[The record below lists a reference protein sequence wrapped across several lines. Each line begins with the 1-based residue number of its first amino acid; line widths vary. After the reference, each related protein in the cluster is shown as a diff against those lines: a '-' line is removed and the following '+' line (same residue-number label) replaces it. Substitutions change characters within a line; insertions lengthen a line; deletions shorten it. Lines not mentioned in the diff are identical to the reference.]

1 MRKLIVLALVISF
14 VLIQTSEVQAYK
26 NGRYGFSIDPPS
38 AWTVDDTI
46 SYAAVVFY
54 GPTENGFRTNMNVQ
68 VESTGLSLEGYIAAG
83 RQQLQILPG
92 YNLISE
98 GSRQVNGI
106 NAYEFVFTIV
116 SSGITVQEK
125 EVVLITGGK
134 AFVMAYGSSPSAYQ
148 NHLAEFESS
157 IQTFMVTGSEGLKF
171 LGLDWW
177 LWLAI
182 SIGIAVAIVGAAL
195 AMRRTRRTSLS
206 TEQQVPPPQS
216 V

>member
-46 SYAAVVFY
+46 SYAAVVFC
-54 GPTENGFRTNMNVQ
+54 GPTELGFRTNINVQ

-106 NAYEFVFTIV
+106 SAYEFVFTIV

-134 AFVMAYGSSPSAYQ
+134 AFVMAYGSSPLAYQ

-182 SIGIAVAIVGAAL
+182 SIVIAVAIVGVAL

-206 TEQQVPPPQS
+206 AEQQVPPSQS

>member
-46 SYAAVVFY
+46 SYAAVVFC
-54 GPTENGFRTNMNVQ
+54 GPTELGFRTNINVQ

-92 YNLISE
+92 YSLISE

-106 NAYEFVFTIV
+106 SAYEFVFTIV

-134 AFVMAYGSSPSAYQ
+134 AFVMAYGSSPLAYQ

-182 SIGIAVAIVGAAL
+182 SIVIAVAIVGAAL

-206 TEQQVPPPQS
+206 AEQQVPPSQS